1 MRQVSNGPGQS
12 KCESCLSKVQGG
24 IQGFSSS
31 AVLMIVAYEKCALTA
46 EESSFQ
52 WEDFLAHQVM

>member
-1 MRQVSNGPGQS
+1 MAQGSQNVKAVCP
-12 KCESCLSKVQGG
+12 KYKVEFK
-24 IQGFSSS
+24 GFSSS
-31 AVLMIVAYEKCALTA
+31 VVLLIVAYEKCALTA